1 MNQGITWRPGKQPRP
16 GMCKQKIEASTHAI
30 TESGN
35 VGWGQQKTRR
45 TVFQAE
51 ETANAKA
58 GKHEE
63 CDSLKTGRMCRGLV
77 NKTEVWGVRHRAKAR
92 NYGSS

>member
-1 MNQGITWRPGKQPRP
+1 MFVIREKYNCINVFFFLSKNKKKNKRGEEGKR
-16 GMCKQKIEASTHAI
+16 
-30 TESGN
+30 
-35 VGWGQQKTRR
+35 
-45 TVFQAE
+45 E

-77 NKTEVWGVRHRAKAR
+77 NKTEVWGVRHRAKAG